1 MSAKNI
7 RALALCT
14 LVFFASLQAQANSDM
29 HISEPAPTGYPSATI
44 SFDAISASPDW
55 DRVETINGDKLYP
68 YDAELESVD
77 LVIFYHGIGYGTQ
90 NYVLGNKAHGLG
102 AALASSGFDNH
113 SPDVLDAGVLFLVPQ
128 GASKPFAQV
137 QETIRVL
144 EEERDIHIRSVSI
157 GGWSGGAVGLT
168 SALDSGIDFRAI
180 LYADPSPERRT
191 MAHWPDEPNIENP
204 SMLINW
210 YRTQN
215 WGSARHPGGWYG
227 NANPKFLRRVQ
238 DAGGSTHAVDLNH
251 NEILLLSMVTAI
263 QIVSVEPNS

>member
-14 LVFFASLQAQANSDM
+14 LVFFASLRAQANTDM
-29 HISEPAPTGYPSATI
+29 HISEPAPSGYTSAHI
-44 SFDAISASPDW
+44 SFDAVAASPDW

-68 YDAELESVD
+68 YDSELRSVD

-90 NYVLGNKAHGLG
+90 NYVLGNKVHGIG

-113 SPDVLDAGVLFLVPQ
+113 SSDVLDAGVLFLVPK
-128 GASKPFAQV
+128 GASKPFSQV
-137 QETIRVL
+137 EETIRVL
-144 EEERDIHIRSVSI
+144 EEDRGIHIRSITI

-168 SALDSGIDFRAI
+168 SALASDIEFRAI

-191 MAHWPDEPNIENP
+191 MAYWPDEPNIDNP
-204 SMLINW
+204 GMLINW

-238 DAGGSTHAVDLNH
+238 DAGGSAHAVDLNH
-251 NEILLLSMVTAI
+251 NEILLLSMVTAV
-263 QIVSVEPNS
+263 QIASIETNS